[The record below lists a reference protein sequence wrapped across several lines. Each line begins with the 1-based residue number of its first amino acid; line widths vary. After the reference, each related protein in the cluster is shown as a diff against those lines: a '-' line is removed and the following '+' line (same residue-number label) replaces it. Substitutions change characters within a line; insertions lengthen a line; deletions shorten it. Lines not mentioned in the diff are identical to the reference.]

1 MTSNKELIC
10 SQARLALGL
19 DERLYTLL
27 YVQLDKMNEFD
38 RLDEGLRARL
48 EDRGITEPTE
58 PQRLA
63 IPAVLSGE
71 HVLLVAPTGIGKTE
85 AAMLPIMQ
93 MLSEEESGGIRCVYI
108 TPLRALNRDLLSR
121 LSELC
126 EAVGLKVA
134 VRHGDTSQ
142 AERTAQSKNPPDVMI
157 TTPETLQIMFTGK
170 NLRRHLSRTKHVVVD
185 EIHELA
191 EDERGAQLSVALER
205 LTEIAGEFQ
214 RIGLSAT
221 VGSIDEI
228 GNYLAGKNR
237 AVRTLKISAVK
248 DMRITVESPPEDGE
262 DKVTADRLQTDAK
275 HLACMRRCRDLIESH
290 KSTLFFVNTRDYAE
304 ALGVRYHLWDDALSI
319 GVHHGSLSRAVRV
332 QMEDDFK
339 SQRLKALV
347 CTSSL
352 ELGIDV
358 GSADY
363 TIQFNSPRQVTR
375 LIQRVGRS
383 GHRHDAISYGA
394 VINTDAVETAESLVI
409 ARRAGV
415 EELEKFA
422 IRENP
427 LGVLAN
433 QIVAMTLTDAVVGK
447 DWAYG
452 VITRAYPFRR
462 LSRADFEEVL
472 RILAELHVLWNDEDV
487 FRRKTTGR
495 TYFYDNIS
503 MIPDERTYRIRE
515 VSTRG
520 IIGTLDE
527 SFVASYAEPYATF
540 VARGRTWR
548 IVEVGEDEVLVEEVR
563 EIGATPSWV
572 GEEIPVPYEI
582 AQEVG
587 AMRRLL
593 DLDMYPGDAHA
604 KGAVASF
611 VEAQGE
617 FPLPT
622 DKRVTIEQGD
632 GVIVINCCFGSK
644 VNETLSKLITSLLVA
659 RFGESVG
666 VQTEPYHIVL
676 ETPRNLT
683 ANDVLRAIRETD
695 PGSLHQLMRIVLGN
709 SSYLRWQFIH
719 IAKKFGAVRKDADY
733 KMLNIAKLME
743 VFEHTPIVEEAVAKT
758 LSENMDVEATASVL
772 RRIHEGG
779 IEVVVGPLS
788 PIGQKAIGKRQELM
802 QPRRADKAVLMAL
815 KTRLMSED
823 IILVCMNC
831 RVRRKGSVE
840 SLPERIEC
848 ANCGGVVLAAVRPYA
863 KRDLQILRKGAS
875 NDEELRMLKKIYKNA
890 NLVMA
895 HGRKAVLALVGR
907 GIGPDTAGRIL
918 ARYHVEEYEFLKDIL
933 VAEVNY
939 ARTKRFWD

>member
-1 MTSNKELIC
+1 MYEFDL
-10 SQARLALGL
+10 L
-19 DERLYTLL
+19 DERL
-27 YVQLDKMNEFD
+27 
-38 RLDEGLRARL
+38 RACL
-48 EDRGITEPTE
+48 AERGIAEPTE

-63 IPAVLSGE
+63 IPAVLSGD
-71 HVLLVAPTGIGKTE
+71 HLLLVAPTGIGKTE
-85 AAMLPIMQ
+85 AAMLPILQ
-93 MLSEEESGGIRCVYI
+93 MLSVEERGGIRCVYV
-108 TPLRALNRDLLSR
+108 TPLRALNRDLLAR
-121 LSELC
+121 LHELC
-126 EAVGLKVA
+126 EAVGLRAA
-134 VRHGDTSQ
+134 VRHGDTTQS
-142 AERTAQSKNPPDVMI
+142 ERTAQSKDPPDVMI

-170 NLRRHLSRTKHVVVD
+170 NLRRHLTRVRHVVVD

-205 LTEIAGEFQ
+205 LVELAGEYQ

-228 GNYLAGKNR
+228 GNYLAGRDR
-237 AVRTLKISAVK
+237 AVNTLKISAVK
-248 DMRITVESPPEDGE
+248 DMRISVESPPEE
-262 DKVTADRLQTDAK
+262 DVDQAAANRLQTDAK
-275 HLACMRRCRDLIESH
+275 HFACMKRCRDLVEAH

-304 ALGVRYHLWDDALSI
+304 ALGVRYHLWGDQLSI
-319 GVHHGSLSRAVRV
+319 GVHHGSLSRDVRV

-339 SQRLKALV
+339 SQRLKALI

-383 GHRHDAISYGA
+383 GHRHDAVSYGT

-409 ARRAGV
+409 ARRAAV
-415 EELEKFA
+415 EELEKFT

-433 QIVAMTLTDAVVGK
+433 QLVAMTLTDSRIDK
-447 DWAYG
+447 DWAYA
-452 VITRAYPFRR
+452 VITRAHPFRR
-462 LSRADFEEVL
+462 LLRADFEEVL
-472 RILAELHVLWNDEDV
+472 KLLAELHVLWNDEDS

-495 TYFYDNIS
+495 RYFYDNIS

-520 IIGTLDE
+520 VIGTLDE

-593 DLDMYPGDAHA
+593 ELDVYPGDEHA
-604 KGAVASF
+604 REVVASF
-611 VEAQGE
+611 VKAQGD

-644 VNETLSKLITSLLVA
+644 VNETLSKLITSLLIA
-659 RFGESVG
+659 RFGESIG

-683 ANDVLRAIRETD
+683 AKDVLRTIQETD
-695 PGSLHQLMRIVLGN
+695 PDSLHQLMRIVLGN
-709 SSYLRWQFIH
+709 SSYLRWQFLH

-733 KMLNIAKLME
+733 KMLNISKLME
-743 VFEHTPIVEEAVAKT
+743 AFEHTPMVEEAVVKT
-758 LSENMDVEATASVL
+758 LDENMDIETAAAVL
-772 RRIHEGG
+772 HRIHQGS

-815 KTRLMSED
+815 KKRLMSED
-823 IILVCMNC
+823 VVLVCMNC
-831 RVRRKGSVE
+831 RVRRKGTVGG
-840 SLPERIEC
+840 LPERVKCES
-848 ANCGGVVLAAVRPYA
+848 CGGVVIAAVRPYA
-863 KRDLQILRKGAS
+863 RRDLAVLKKGAS
-875 NDEELRMLKKIYKNA
+875 DEEELKALRRIYKNA

-895 HGRKAVLALVGR
+895 HGRKAVIALVGR
-907 GIGPDTAGRIL
+907 GIGPDTAARIL
-918 ARYHVEEYEFLKDIL
+918 ARYHLEEQEFLKDIL
-933 VAEVNY
+933 EAEVNY

>member
-1 MTSNKELIC
+1 MSEFEM
-10 SQARLALGL
+10 L
-19 DERLYTLL
+19 DER
-27 YVQLDKMNEFD
+27 
-38 RLDEGLRARL
+38 LRARL
-48 EDRGITEPTE
+48 ETRGITKPTE

-63 IPAVLSGE
+63 IPAVLSGG

-85 AAMLPIMQ
+85 AAMLPILQ
-93 MLSEEESGGIRCVYI
+93 MLSVDEPGGIRCVYI

-121 LSELC
+121 LEELC
-126 EAVGLKVA
+126 EAVGLRAA

-142 AERTAQSKNPPDVMI
+142 SERTAQSKDPPDVMI

-170 NLRRHLSRTKHVVVD
+170 NLRRHLSRVKHVVVD

-191 EDERGAQLSVALER
+191 EDERGAQLSIALER
-205 LTEIAGEFQ
+205 LTELAGEYQ
-214 RIGLSAT
+214 RVGLSAT

-228 GNYLAGKNR
+228 GHYLAGR
-237 AVRTLKISAVK
+237 DRRVTTLKISAVK
-248 DMRITVESPPEDGE
+248 DMRITVESPQEEQGDE
-262 DKVTADRLQTDAK
+262 ATANRLQTDAK
-275 HLACMRRCRDLIESH
+275 HLACMKRCRELIETH
-290 KSTLFFVNTRDYAE
+290 QSTLFFVNTRDYAE
-304 ALGVRYHLWDDALSI
+304 ALGVRYHLWDDELSI
-319 GVHHGSLSRAVRV
+319 GVHHGSLSKTVRV

-339 SQRLKALV
+339 SQRLKALI

-383 GHRHDAISYGA
+383 GHRHDAVSFGT

-409 ARRAGV
+409 ARRAAV
-415 EELEKFA
+415 EELEKFT
-422 IRENP
+422 IRQNP

-433 QIVAMTLTDAVVGK
+433 QIVAMSLTDSRIDK
-447 DWAYG
+447 DWAYD

-462 LSRADFEEVL
+462 LLRADFEDVL
-472 RILAELHVLWNDEDV
+472 RLLAELHVLWNDEDS

-495 TYFYDNIS
+495 KYFYDNIS

-548 IVEVGEDEVLVEEVR
+548 IVEVGEDEVLVEEVL

-572 GEEIPVPYEI
+572 GEEIPVPYEV

-587 AMRRLL
+587 ALRRLL
-593 DLDMYPGDAHA
+593 EFDIYPGDEHA
-604 KGAVASF
+604 RTIVASF
-611 VEAQGE
+611 IEAQGE

-622 DKRVTIEQGD
+622 DKRVTIEQGE

-644 VNETLSKLITSLLVA
+644 VNETLAKLISSLLVA
-659 RFGESVG
+659 RFGESIG

-683 ANDVLRAIRETD
+683 ANDVVRAIKDTD
-695 PGSLHQLMRIVLGN
+695 PDSLHQLMRIVLGN

-733 KMLNIAKLME
+733 KMLNISKLME
-743 VFEHTPIVEEAVAKT
+743 VFEHTPIVEEAVSKT
-758 LSENMDVEATASVL
+758 LSENMDIETTASVL
-772 RRIHEGG
+772 NKIRDGG

-823 IILVCMNC
+823 VVLICMNC
-831 RVRRKGSVE
+831 RVRQKGSVE
-840 SLPERIEC
+840 SFPDRIKC
-848 ANCGGVVLAAVRPYA
+848 TNCGGVVIAAVRPYA
-863 KRDLQILRKGAS
+863 KRDLSILKKGAS
-875 NDEELRMLKKIYKNA
+875 NDEELKQLKKIYKNA

-895 HGRKAVLALVGR
+895 HGRKAVMALVGR

-933 VAEVNY
+933 EAEVNY